1 MPEPRVFESWLG
13 NPNPRADDTDRVR
26 ELRHLTSR
34 WSGLRTLVTG
44 IGLSGFAAAD
54 ALLEVGAEVVVVDS
68 ATGESQQEK
77 AQLLEVL
84 GASVLLGPEHVG
96 TPPRPWDG
104 FDLVVT
110 SPGWHPDAP
119 LLVSAAL
126 AGVPVWG
133 DVELAWRMRPETGA
147 APWLTLTGTNGKTTV
162 VEMLASMLRAA
173 GLRATSAGNVGTP
186 LVEALRHPHAFEVL
200 AVELSSYQLHW
211 LSTDL
216 ENSVHPRASAVLNI
230 APDHLDWH
238 GSLEAYALAKGRIYQ
253 GTEVACVYNV
263 ADPRTEDLVRE
274 ADVVEGARA
283 IGFTRAAPRLSMLG
297 LVEDVLCDR
306 AFVEQRQ
313 SHAAELCSLADL
325 RPEGSDDPVAPHTVE
340 NVLAAAALARAH
352 GVPQV
357 AVRNG
362 VLAFRPAPHRVA
374 TVLDPARTGGVRWVD
389 DSKATNGHAANAS
402 LATFEHVVWIA
413 GGDAK
418 GGSFDDLVQAHA
430 GRLRAAVL
438 IGRDRAL
445 VADALRRHAPEV
457 PVVEVDLA
465 QDGDVTTDTAHL
477 MDLVVARAADL
488 AAPGD
493 TVLLAPACASWDQF
507 RSYGHRG
514 DEFAAAVTRRFPEA

>member
-1 MPEPRVFESWLG
+1 VTVFESWLG
-13 NPNPRADDTDRVR
+13 NPNPRAEDTDRVR
-26 ELRHLTSR
+26 ELRYLTSR

-44 IGLSGFAAAD
+44 IGVSGFAAAD
-54 ALLEVGAEVVVVDS
+54 ALLEVGAEVTVVDS
-68 ATGESQQEK
+68 ATGESQREK
-77 AQLLEVL
+77 GQLLEVL
-84 GASVLLGPEHVG
+84 GASVLLGPEHV
-96 TPPRPWDG
+96 TEPPAPWG
-104 FDLVVT
+104 SYDLVVT

-119 LLVSAAL
+119 LLVGAAL

-133 DVELAWRMRPETGA
+133 DVELAWRMRPEIGA

-162 VEMLASMLRAA
+162 VEMVASMLRAA

-216 ENSVHPRASAVLNI
+216 ENSLRPQASAVLNL

-238 GSLEAYALAKGRIYQ
+238 GSMEAYALAKGRIYQ
-253 GTEVACVYNV
+253 NTEIACVYNV
-263 ADPRTEDLVRE
+263 GDPRTEELVRE
-274 ADVVEGARA
+274 ADVIEGARA
-283 IGFTRAAPRLSMLG
+283 IGFTRSAPRLSMLG

-325 RPEGSDDPVAPHTVE
+325 RPEGSEDPVAPHTVE

-352 GVPQV
+352 GIPQV

-362 VLAFRPAPHRVA
+362 VRAFIPAPHRVA
-374 TVLDPARTGGVRWVD
+374 TVATPAATGDVRYVD

-402 LATFEHVVWIA
+402 LAAFEDVVWIA

-418 GGSFDDLVQAHA
+418 GAEFDDLVQANA
-430 GRLRAAVL
+430 TRLRAAVL
-438 IGRDRAL
+438 IGRDREL
-445 VADALRRHAPEV
+445 LADALRRHAPDV
-457 PVVEVDLA
+457 PVVLVDLP
-465 QDGDVTTDTAHL
+465 QDGTVSEL
-477 MDLVVARAADL
+477 MDAVVARATDL
-488 AAPGD
+488 AQAGD

-514 DEFAAAVTRRFPEA
+514 DEFVAAVQRRFGLGN

>member
-1 MPEPRVFESWLG
+1 M
-13 NPNPRADDTDRVR
+13 
-26 ELRHLTSR
+26 
-34 WSGLRTLVTG
+34 
-44 IGLSGFAAAD
+44 
-54 ALLEVGAEVVVVDS
+54 
-68 ATGESQQEK
+68 
-77 AQLLEVL
+77 
-84 GASVLLGPEHVG
+84 
-96 TPPRPWDG
+96 
-104 FDLVVT
+104 
-110 SPGWHPDAP
+110 
-119 LLVSAAL
+119 
-126 AGVPVWG
+126 
-133 DVELAWRMRPETGA
+133 
-147 APWLTLTGTNGKTTV
+147 
-162 VEMLASMLRAA
+162 
-173 GLRATSAGNVGTP
+173 
-186 LVEALRHPHAFEVL
+186 
-200 AVELSSYQLHW
+200 
-211 LSTDL
+211 
-216 ENSVHPRASAVLNI
+216 
-230 APDHLDWH
+230 
-238 GSLEAYALAKGRIYQ
+238 
-253 GTEVACVYNV
+253 
-263 ADPRTEDLVRE
+263 
-274 ADVVEGARA
+274 
-283 IGFTRAAPRLSMLG
+283 
-297 LVEDVLCDR
+297 
-306 AFVEQRQ
+306 
-313 SHAAELCSLADL
+313 
-325 RPEGSDDPVAPHTVE
+325 E

-402 LATFEHVVWIA
+402 LAAFEHVVWIA